1 MPKQKKDTDKR
12 PGGPFSIPD
21 VTDNEDDMSTSRRS
35 DESTSR
41 NDDVGEGQND
51 ERSAEVSKLRQHL
64 ELVVDDPAQM
74 LTEKPDLTSKP
85 NGYVSEEV
93 DEMLRGVVNV
103 LETRY
108 GKDFSKSLVMD
119 YALRAVLL
127 DVHREAEESQL
138 VRWLDTVLGRRD

>member
-1 MPKQKKDTDKR
+1 MPKQKKDTDER

-21 VTDNEDDMSTSRRS
+21 VTGSEDDMSTSRRS
-35 DESTSR
+35 DESTSG
-41 NDDVGEGQND
+41 NDDVGEDRDD
-51 ERSAEVSKLRQHL
+51 ERSADASKLRQHL
-64 ELVVDDPAQM
+64 ELVVEDPAPM
-74 LTEKPDLTSKP
+74 LTKKPDLTSKP

-108 GKDFSKSLVMD
+108 GKEFSKSLVID

-127 DVHREAEESQL
+127 DAHKEAEESQL
-138 VRWLDTVLGRRD
+138 VRWLDAVLDRKD

>member
-35 DESTSR
+35 DESTSGD
-41 NDDVGEGQND
+41 DDVGEG
-51 ERSAEVSKLRQHL
+51 RSDKKSVEASKLRQHL
-64 ELVVDDPAQM
+64 ELVVDDPVPM
-74 LTEKPDLTSKP
+74 LMEKPDLTSKP

-127 DVHREAEESQL
+127 DARKEAEESQL
-138 VRWLDTVLGRRD
+138 VRWLDTVLDRKD

>member
-1 MPKQKKDTDKR
+1 MPKQKKDTDER

-35 DESTSR
+35 DESTSG
-41 NDDVGEGQND
+41 NDDVGKGRSD
-51 ERSAEVSKLRQHL
+51 KKSAEASKLRQHL
-64 ELVVDDPAQM
+64 ELVVDDPVPM
-74 LTEKPDLTSKP
+74 LMEKPDLASKP

-127 DVHREAEESQL
+127 DARKEAEESQL
-138 VRWLDTVLGRRD
+138 VRWLDTVLDRKD